1 MPQKRTQKRRTRKHK
16 TSNLLQS
23 VTTSIATY
31 YATIQGTQ
39 MNIKANDILEYQ
51 DRPSRISTVAIQV
64 ATNSIDVVVSF
75 KLHSSDGEGAIQTPY
90 VLLGQTV
97 RTFKLRMPRNIDF
110 LLPKAGNNIL
120 FTIFILDKDE
130 QSKPGTVLLTF
141 TIVYKGVNPPK
152 ALIFGNVEKI
162 KKGKDEAEE
171 VDLASCSNS
180 FERLTL

>member
-23 VTTSIATY
+23 VTTSISTY
-31 YATIQGTQ
+31 YATIDGTE
-39 MNIKANDILEYQ
+39 MNIKANDILEHQ
-51 DRPSRISTVAIQV
+51 DRPSRISNVAIQV

-110 LLPKAGNNIL
+110 MLPKAGNNVL
-120 FTIFILDKDE
+120 FSIFVLDRDT

-141 TIVYKGVNPPK
+141 TVVYKGVNPPK
-152 ALIFGNVEKI
+152 AITLGKVEDKER
-162 KKGKDEAEE
+162 GKDEAKENE
-171 VDLASCSNS
+171 LASCSNS